1 MAPEK
6 NLPNSSTENQ
16 FGSEE
21 LPLAPFPDG
30 VQDSE
35 RYPDTKHWSEQQKNE
50 YLEKNKPLIRSIISR
65 IRNIPDAAL
74 SQEDLFQEAQIAFWL
89 AMDTYNPR
97 KRTLFTTY
105 AHKCMRNAVNEK
117 LRATT
122 ASKRKP
128 NTPIIPFDSGF
139 SDSGDEYMGGDN
151 MEVPMTSIA
160 WQAPPVEDQCMRK
173 EVVDCV
179 YKILKERFTPDEQ
192 RIFLALAKDQA
203 TQNELAKEMNC
214 SQAKISMA
222 YKLVRIR
229 LFYELNQAG
238 FTEMPC

>member
-1 MAPEK
+1 MATEKYLPEG
-6 NLPNSSTENQ
+6 SDGNQ
-16 FGSEE
+16 FVPEE

-30 VQDSE
+30 IQDSE
-35 RYPDTKHWSEQQKNE
+35 RYPDTKHWSESQKAE

-74 SQEDLFQEAQIAFWL
+74 SQDDLFQEAQLAFWL
-89 AMDTYNPR
+89 ALDTYNPR

-128 NTPIIPFDSGF
+128 NTPSIPFDSGF
-139 SDSGDEYMGGDN
+139 SESGDEYVGGDN
-151 MEVPMTSIA
+151 MEVPISSIA
-160 WQAPPVEDQCMRK
+160 CQAPPVEDQCMQN
-173 EVVDCV
+173 EVLNCA
-179 YKILKERFTPDEQ
+179 YKILRTQFTPEEQ
-192 RIFLALAKDQA
+192 QVFLALAQKQA
-203 TQNELAKEMNC
+203 TQNELAQQMGC
-214 SQAKISMA
+214 SQAKISMMF
-222 YKLVRIR
+222 KFIRIR

-238 FTEMPC
+238 FTEMP